1 MARAQRPGHRHA
13 PMSARRSLIGPGEAW
28 AVITALS
35 YTTVNV
41 LLRAAAVEIDPW
53 LGSMLRQVPVALL
66 AWGAL
71 LWVDRSAIQPSSP
84 RFLGWGVLGALV
96 MSGFISFVL
105 GNVLFFGALATGGL
119 GVAAAGAQGAV
130 VVAGA
135 LGGYLLH
142 ERPSRRAWAGITMV
156 VVGLYFI
163 ATAQGAPGGAW
174 LLGLLFAVGA
184 GASYAVSNLVT
195 RTVQRRRAALWVTLA
210 ANCLG
215 GLGVLLVIQLVRG
228 GGNPV
233 AGADAAQLGIVL
245 LAGCVNALALIG
257 IAQSLRHISVAASS
271 SIQTATVI
279 FSFLAAIL
287 VFGEYATWPM
297 VVGVTAVAGG
307 ILVANLRRR
316 EVATPPAAGS

>member
-1 MARAQRPGHRHA
+1 MT
-13 PMSARRSLIGPGEAW
+13 ARRGLIGPGESW

-66 AWGAL
+66 AWLAV
-71 LWVDRSAIQPSSP
+71 LWVDRAAMQPSSE
-84 RFLGWGVLGALV
+84 RFLGWRVLGALV
-96 MSGFISFVL
+96 FSGFTSFVL
-105 GNVLFFGALATGGL
+105 GNVLFFGALANGGL

-142 ERPSRRAWAGITMV
+142 ERPSGRAWTGITLV

-163 ATAQGAPGGAW
+163 ATAQGVPGGAW
-174 LLGLLFAVGA
+174 LLGLLFAMGA

-195 RTVQRRRAALWVTLA
+195 RTVQRRRAALWATLA
-210 ANCLG
+210 ANSLG
-215 GLGVLLVIQLVRG
+215 GLGVLLVVQLVRG

-233 AGADAAQLGIVL
+233 AGADAGQLWIVL
-245 LAGCVNALALIG
+245 LAGCVNALALVG

-316 EVATPPAAGS
+316 EAAPPPAAGS

>member
-1 MARAQRPGHRHA
+1 MARAQRPGHRLTTVT
-13 PMSARRSLIGPGEAW
+13 ARRGLIGPGETW
-28 AVITALS
+28 AVVTALS

-41 LLRAAAVEIDPW
+41 LLRVAAVEIDPW

-66 AWGAL
+66 AWLAL
-71 LWVDRSAIQPSSP
+71 LWVDRGAITPSSD

-96 MSGFISFVL
+96 LSGFASFVL

-135 LGGYLLH
+135 LSGYLLR
-142 ERPSRRAWAGITMV
+142 ERPSARAWTGITMV

-163 ATAQGAPGGAW
+163 ATAHGAPGAAW
-174 LLGLLFAVGA
+174 LLGLVFAIGA
-184 GASYAVSNLVT
+184 GTSYAASSVVT
-195 RTVQRRRAALWVTLA
+195 RSVQRRRAALWATLA
-210 ANCLG
+210 ASSLG
-215 GLGVLLVIQLVRG
+215 GLGVLLVVQLVRG

-233 AGADAAQLGIVL
+233 AGGDAGQAWIVL

-287 VFGEYATWPM
+287 VFREPATWPM

-307 ILVANLRRR
+307 ILVTNLRRR
-316 EVATPPAAGS
+316 AATPPSAGS